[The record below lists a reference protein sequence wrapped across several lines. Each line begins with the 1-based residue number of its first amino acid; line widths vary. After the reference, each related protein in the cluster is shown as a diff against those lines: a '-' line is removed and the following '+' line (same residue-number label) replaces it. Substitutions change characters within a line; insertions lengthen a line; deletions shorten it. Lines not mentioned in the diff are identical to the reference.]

1 MSAKEDF
8 VIEEGLLKGYIGPKS
23 GDIVIPDEVTGCTG
37 APTFLDIMEGEFS
50 LTLSKNMTCG
60 VEDLLSQEI
69 TVLNIP
75 SGTVLTMNYDKFN
88 SNNGNAYFKKLHE
101 INVSA
106 DHKEYSSRDG
116 ILFNKDQT
124 ELISCPRAISGKVV
138 IPDTVTA
145 IADKAFYG
153 CALITEVVIPSGVT
167 EIKERTFADCKSLK
181 KIVIPDGVTK
191 IGNEAFLRCSKL
203 TSAGLK
209 GNGGKKGYTYEF
221 PWTDEIPENAFNGM
235 KNLKTVELPET
246 IKVIGKNA
254 FKACAALESIN
265 LPENVKCDKK
275 TFKDCKKLSL

>member
-203 TSAGLK
+203 TSA
-209 GNGGKKGYTYEF
+209 
-221 PWTDEIPENAFNGM
+221 
-235 KNLKTVELPET
+235 
-246 IKVIGKNA
+246 
-254 FKACAALESIN
+254 
-265 LPENVKCDKK
+265 
-275 TFKDCKKLSL
+275 